1 MARVSSWKS
10 IHVINAWKQDF
21 RLPKHFPLLLLLPL
35 NVCHQ
40 FPRVGG
46 GDKCVNRN
54 LLWRRLCRV
63 FKEAHV
69 VDDDRWFR
77 ENREEDLRQFIVGWI
92 YGGGGLYSV
101 VLAMFDNRS
110 SIIDE
115 ESERWIS
122 DDSELD
128 EGIEGCLA
136 IDLILI
142 IDVDLEVWRS
152 FILWKVN
159 DDDLEFE
166 EYQ

>member
-1 MARVSSWKS
+1 MTD
-10 IHVINAWKQDF
+10 DF
-21 RLPKHFPLLLLLPL
+21 ERI
-35 NVCHQ
+35 
-40 FPRVGG
+40 G
-46 GDKCVNRN
+46 
-54 LLWRRLCRV
+54 
-63 FKEAHV
+63 
-69 VDDDRWFR
+69 
-77 ENREEDLRQFIVGWI
+77 EEDLRQFIVGWI

-122 DDSELD
+122 DDSKLD
-128 EGIEGCLA
+128 EGIEGCLT

-152 FILWKVN
+152 FILCKVN